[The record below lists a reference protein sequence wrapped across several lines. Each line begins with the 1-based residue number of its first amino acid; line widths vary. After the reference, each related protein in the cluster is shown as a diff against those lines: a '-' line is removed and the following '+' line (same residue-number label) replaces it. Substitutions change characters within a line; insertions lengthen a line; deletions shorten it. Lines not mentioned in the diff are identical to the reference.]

1 MADRKRSGSRH
12 PPDVVEYRDFR
23 RFLKDTFRWWRARG
37 NEGGAGPVA
46 ARVGLSGGQLSNI
59 LAGRR
64 ELAPTMVHDM
74 AAALGLEGE
83 RQRAF
88 AILVALSNTAAPSA
102 RLALS
107 AELAELRRRLARPRK
122 RGRPTLAEAM
132 APKPPAPRP
141 KGAPMSRPDRERY
154 VRVWL
159 TNALYGLLSC
169 PEAPQDVGEIRRL
182 LRRYTTPTAILA
194 SVKDLRAL
202 GLVVERDGKMLPASN
217 VADATSPEPISAG
230 TVHDFWDQARVALH
244 ARDPQ
249 AEISLSVHL
258 VPAEAL
264 AATAG
269 RQFQAFYEA
278 VLAGETSSAPACVT
292 AERPELPPGQE
303 PARVVLQQAM
313 MSLPL
318 AADGEA
324 PESAD
329 PSTD

>member
-23 RFLKDTFRWWRARG
+23 RFLRDTFRWRRARG
-37 NEGGAGPVA
+37 NVGGAGEVA
-46 ARVGLSGGQLSNI
+46 ARVGLSGGHLSNI

-64 ELAPTMVHDM
+64 DLALSMAYDM
-74 AAALGLEGE
+74 AEALGLEGE
-83 RQRAF
+83 RQRVF
-88 AILVALSNTAAPSA
+88 VILVDLSRTAAPSA
-102 RLALS
+102 RQALS
-107 AELAELRRRLARPRK
+107 AELEELRRRLARPRK

-132 APKPPAPRP
+132 APKAPRP
-141 KGAPMSRPDRERY
+141 RPAGAPMTPPDRDRY
-154 VRVWL
+154 VRIWL
-159 TNALYGLLSC
+159 TNALFALLSC
-169 PEAPQDVGEIRRL
+169 PEAPQEAGEIRRL
-182 LRRYTTPTAILA
+182 LKRYTTPTAILA
-194 SVKDLRAL
+194 SVKDLRAV
-202 GLVVERDGKMLPASN
+202 GMVIERDGRMLPTAN
-217 VADATSPEPISAG
+217 VADATSSEPTRASAH
-230 TVHDFWDQARVALH
+230 HDLWDQARVALH

-318 AADGEA
+318 AADGEP
-324 PESAD
+324 PEGAD